1 MRNSLNL
8 LRFVDGSSSL
18 HRVNPRAK
26 VLGVT
31 SLLLVLS
38 FDASWTAVG
47 ITWLLVAGGMM
58 VAGLPRSVVPRLPRL
73 LWIGLAGSLG
83 LALLAGGEPWGL
95 GGVFLQV
102 RLIVF
107 SFGLFGLS
115 LLLGWTTPMADLATA
130 GAWMIRP
137 FGRLGLPV
145 DDIAAGLVLA
155 VRALP
160 LVVDE
165 FATVIRLS
173 RFRKPVDPNPIFR
186 GMDMAATAATAS
198 LRRAHHMGESI
209 RARGGLPDAAG
220 VATTP
225 GVPNRWGP
233 LEVGFACYVSLAIG
247 AVVLS

>member
-8 LRFVDGSSSL
+8 LRFVDGTSSL

-31 SLLLVLS
+31 ALLFVLS

-47 ITWLLVAGGMM
+47 VTWLLVIGGMA
-58 VAGLPRSVVPRLPRL
+58 VAGLPRSVAPRLPWI
-73 LWIGLAGSLG
+73 LWIGLACSLG
-83 LALLAGGEPWGL
+83 LSLLAGGEPWGL
-95 GGVFLQV
+95 GGLFLQV
-102 RLIVF
+102 RLVVF

-130 GAWMIRP
+130 GAWLIRP
-137 FGRLGLPV
+137 LGRLGLPA

-160 LVVDE
+160 LVVEE

-173 RFRKPVDPNPIFR
+173 RFRRPADANPVFR
-186 GMDMAATAATAS
+186 GMDMAATATTAS
-198 LRRAHHMGESI
+198 LRRAHHMGEAI
-209 RARGGLPDAAG
+209 QARGGLPDAVG

-225 GVPNRWGP
+225 GVPNRWGT
-233 LEVGFACYVSLAIG
+233 LEIGFSCYVLIAIG
-247 AVVLS
+247 AVVIS